1 MARINSKQ
9 KGARAERNLA
19 NELTRY
25 GYKSRRTVQYCGKA
39 EEGQADL
46 IGLDGIHVE
55 CKAVEKLNVS
65 KAMEQ
70 AVNDSKEG
78 EMPTVFHKKNREGWL
93 VTMRLED
100 WIKIYGG
107 GK

>member
-1 MARINSKQ
+1 M
-9 KGARAERNLA
+9 
-19 NELTRY
+19 
-25 GYKSRRTVQYCGKA
+25 QYNGKA
-39 EEGQADL
+39 EDGQADL

-107 GK
+107 ER

>member
-19 NELTRY
+19 NELKRY
-25 GYKSRRTVQYCGKA
+25 GYPCRRSVQYNGKA
-39 EEGQADL
+39 EDGQADL